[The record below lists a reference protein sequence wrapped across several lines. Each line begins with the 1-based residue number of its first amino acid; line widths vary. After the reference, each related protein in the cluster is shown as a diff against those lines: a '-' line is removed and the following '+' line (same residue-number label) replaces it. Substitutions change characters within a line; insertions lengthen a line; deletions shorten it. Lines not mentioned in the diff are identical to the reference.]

1 MARFTDLFR
10 SRRHRTRVGIIAV
23 VVLLF
28 AGSGLFLAVT
38 HFGHTSA
45 RRAVAAAIRPGTSG
59 RPSSATK
66 AASTNGVDRDATTP
80 GAGAIH
86 DVLFVGASYT
96 AGLGASPQTEGY
108 AYLLG
113 RQPGW
118 RTQVN
123 GVSGT
128 GFLNPGPHGHQTF
141 AERIAHQPTHP
152 HPDVVVFQ
160 GGRNDVGYPA
170 AQLRAAAIRT
180 VELTR
185 KRFSGAEVVFL
196 GPIPAQVPAPASQLA
211 VAATLRSAAA
221 SCHAVFIDPI
231 EQGWITPGNEHGYT
245 GAVPAHPDNGATP
258 TSPAELQADLGALFG
273 EHSDT

>member
-1 MARFTDLFR
+1 MARFTDLLR
-10 SRRHRTRVGIIAV
+10 SRRHRTRASIIAV

-45 RRAVAAAIRPGTSG
+45 RRTVAAAIRPSASG
-59 RPSSATK
+59 RAT
-66 AASTNGVDRDATTP
+66 AAP

-128 GFLNPGPHGHQTF
+128 GFLNPGPRGHQTF

-160 GGRNDVGYPA
+160 GGRNDVSYPA

-185 KRFSGAEVVFL
+185 KRFNGVEVVFL
-196 GPIPAQVPAPASQLA
+196 GPIPAQVPAPDSQLA
-211 VAATLRSAAA
+211 VASTLRAAAA

-245 GAVPAHPDNGATP
+245 GAVPAHPDNRGYAYI
-258 TSPAELQADLGALFG
+258 AGRVQADLGALFG
-273 EHSDT
+273 EHSNT

>member
-1 MARFTDLFR
+1 VVRFAGALR
-10 SRRHRTRVGIIAV
+10 AHRIRLGV
-23 VVLLF
+23 VVVVALLC

-38 HFGHTSA
+38 QLAHTSA
-45 RRAVAAAIRPGTSG
+45 RRAVAAAIRPSASG
-59 RPSSATK
+59 RAPSAANARADEVDGASTAPS
-66 AASTNGVDRDATTP
+66 AASIR
-80 GAGAIH
+80 

-96 AGLGASPQTEGY
+96 AGLGASPQTDGY

-113 RQPGW
+113 REPGW

-141 AERIAHQPTHP
+141 AERIIHQPVHP
-152 HPDVVVFQ
+152 HPDIVVFQ
-160 GGRNDVGYPA
+160 GGRNDISYPA
-170 AQLRAAAIRT
+170 AELRAAAIET
-180 VELTR
+180 VQLTR
-185 KRFSGAEVVFL
+185 KRFSGVQVVFL
-196 GPIPAQVPAPASQLA
+196 GPIPAHVPAPASQLA

-245 GAVPAHPDNGATP
+245 GAVPAHPDNRGYAYIAGRVQT
-258 TSPAELQADLGALFG
+258 DLGALFG
-273 EHSDT
+273 EHSDA